1 MSKNIPKK
9 NTKTPVVKNVVPEKQ
24 HIAHEENSL
33 TSEIIEIE
41 EQLEHLNPDLFKGI
55 DAEKKGEILQ
65 TISKVSMM
73 SVTQNHH
80 SGPLP
85 SSETMVE
92 YNSVIPN
99 GADRIMI
106 MAEKQQEHRM
116 IIEKKAI
123 GSQLS
128 QSKNGQIFGFIL
140 CLIIIIA
147 STYLGSTGHETIG
160 SILGSTTIIAMAS
173 IFVLGK
179 LNNPKKTKE
188 EALSEEE

>member
-1 MSKNIPKK
+1 MSKDINKKPK
-9 NTKTPVVKNVVPEKQ
+9 KTPVVKSVNGKEQ
-24 HIAHEENSL
+24 ERGHEENSV

-41 EQLEHLNPDLFKGI
+41 EELEHLNPDVFKGI
-55 DAEKKGEILQ
+55 NNQKKGEILQ
-65 TISKVSMM
+65 TIRKISMM

-85 SSETMVE
+85 SSETMVQ

-116 IIEKKAI
+116 IIEKTAI
-123 GSQLS
+123 KSQLS
-128 QSKNGQIFGFIL
+128 QSNKGQIFGFVLCIL
-140 CLIIIIA
+140 IIIA

-179 LNNPKKTKE
+179 LNKPKKTKE
-188 EALSEEE
+188 EDLEKE

>member
-1 MSKNIPKK
+1 MSKDITKK
-9 NTKTPVVKNVVPEKQ
+9 PIKNPVVKANPKKQ
-24 HIAHEENSL
+24 QRAHEENSI

-41 EQLEHLNPDLFKGI
+41 EELEHLNPDVFKGI
-55 DAEKKGEILQ
+55 NNQKKGEILQ
-65 TISKVSMM
+65 TIRKVSMM

-85 SSETMVE
+85 SSETMVQ

-123 GSQLS
+123 NSQLS
-128 QSKNGQIFGFIL
+128 QSKTGQIFGFVL
-140 CLIIIIA
+140 CFLIIIA

-179 LNNPKKTKE
+179 LNKSKKPKE
-188 EALSEEE
+188 ETPPEEE